1 MMSVS
6 QKHLAMTAWAVAL
19 TVLVVGYARIE
30 LHDVRR
36 VRSAEAEASALRA
49 RIDRSRAIVRNR
61 VSLLAARKNII
72 ADISEQAS
80 HGGDGD
86 LGSLL
91 ASLDRSARR
100 TGLAILAVQPAG
112 GAVEPSKNRWLRSR
126 AVRMVVR
133 GSFEEFLTFLPD
145 LSSVDPLVLIRD
157 VAIAPAGRARVH
169 PRLSFTL
176 DVAAYT
182 VSAPSGKE

>member
-1 MMSVS
+1 MTRVS
-6 QKHLAMTAWAVAL
+6 QKHLALTAWAVAL
-19 TVLVVGYARIE
+19 TVLVAGYARIE

-36 VRSAEAEASALRA
+36 VRSAEVEASALRA

-72 ADISEQAS
+72 ADIGEQAS
-80 HGGDGD
+80 HGGGGD

-100 TGLAILAVQPAG
+100 TGLAIVAVQPVGGTAG
-112 GAVEPSKNRWLRSR
+112 PSKDRWLRAR
-126 AVRMVVR
+126 AVRLVVR
-133 GSFEEFLTFLPD
+133 GSFGAFLTFLPD

-169 PRLSFTL
+169 PQLSFTL
-176 DVAAYT
+176 DVAAFA
-182 VSAPSGKE
+182 VDVPAGKE